1 MFLRRLYILI
11 VIEHG
16 TRRVHVAGITA
27 HPTGDWVTQ
36 QAGNLLMDFSD
47 HAAQFRFL
55 IRDRDRKFTAAFDA
69 AFAGADNRIIRT
81 QSGRLE
87 RKRCRT

>member
-1 MFLRRLYILI
+1 MSHAGSRLLAD
-11 VIEHG
+11 VADRTRARH
-16 TRRVHVAGITA
+16 RRVHIDDNTA
-27 HPTGDWVTQ
+27 HPTRDWVTQ

-55 IRDRDRKFTAAFDA
+55 IRDRDRKF
-69 AFAGADNRIIRT
+69 AGADNRIIRT

-87 RKRCRT
+87 RKQCGT